1 MKRHLITL
9 AVMIVALITLN
20 ACCTVVPGKIVY
32 SDNLKGT
39 IEDVGAKMALLVT
52 DDGKVLIYNERGDRA
67 DIERCKYPAPSPEP
81 TAQKDAAKMKERD
94 YPSNVCIGLRKGSAV
109 TSIESLTILKTN
121 SGGCLTLGYDHNGD
135 AIQRCW

>member
-1 MKRHLITL
+1 MKRHLLTL

-52 DDGKVLIYNERGDRA
+52 EDGKVLIYNERGDRA
-67 DIERCKYPAPSPEP
+67 DIRRCKYPKPTTEP
-81 TAQKDAAKMKERD
+81 KTQTDAAKMKGKD
-94 YPSNVCIGLRKGSAV
+94 YPSDVCIGLREGSAV

-121 SGGCLTLGYDHNGD
+121 SRGCLILGYDHNGD
-135 AIQRCW
+135 PIQRCW